1 MVAMDDRWLPVD
13 TTTHQ
18 DHVIAHVV
26 GTTVLGYLVLS
37 DSVHFLLDIGFMWKI
52 YVDGEMGL
60 LPHPVAVSEL
70 EVADD
75 ERKQIAAD
83 VELLLRDETEARPLR
98 LKALTAACLIKEV
111 EIFAKT
117 AETKVEVVGEESNLE
132 LEMAMAGD
140 SIRVDQSF

>member
-1 MVAMDDRWLPVD
+1 MVAMDQPWLPVN

-26 GTTVLGYLVLS
+26 GTTVLGYLVLA
-37 DSVHFLLDIGFMWKI
+37 DAVHFLLDIGFIWKI

-75 ERKQIAAD
+75 ERKEIA
-83 VELLLRDETEARPLR
+83 VEVDLLLRDATEARPLR
-98 LKALTAACLIKEV
+98 LKALTSACLIREV
-111 EIFAKT
+111 EIFANT
-117 AETKVEVVGEESNLE
+117 VESKVVVLGEESKLE
-132 LEMAMAGD
+132 LKMSIAGD
-140 SIRVDQSF
+140 SIIVEQSF